1 MSWSGRRRARRS
13 ARRLFGCRSEQS
25 DFLYAE
31 EWKAHAAAGAL
42 TEFVTAFSRDTP
54 QKVYVQH
61 RMAEE
66 AHARRIAATL
76 AAPSAHVFIAGA
88 SNQMPKA
95 VRAALRAAAVAHG
108 GVDEAAA
115 DERLS
120 GRPLPAGAW

>member
-1 MSWSGRRRARRS
+1 M
-13 ARRLFGCRSEQS
+13 
-25 DFLYAE
+25 YAD

-115 DERLS
+115 DELLRKLEAD
-120 GRPLPAGAW
+120 GRFQQETW